1 MNKLAIWIQK
11 KENSKIKYLFIGLF
25 EEICSRNQERWQI
38 GERIHMNI
46 SADLISS
53 DKQVQRVK
61 GETEKSAFEEYGSK
75 IDEDEEKL
83 SKGWNNS
90 ISSFM
95 AIDIATL

>member
-53 DKQVQRVK
+53 DINKYREWK
-61 GETEKSAFEEYGSK
+61 GRLKNQHSK
-75 IDEDEEKL
+75 NMGAKL
-83 SKGWNNS
+83 MRMRKN
-90 ISSFM
+90 
-95 AIDIATL
+95 